1 MHLKLKPQTDSIRA
15 LYENHTTYHEG
26 DSGIDLFVPGRI
38 VVPAKALSFK
48 IDLGIS
54 CEAFREDY
62 HPDIGPEFSLSYY
75 LYPRSS
81 MGANT
86 PLRLANSVGIID
98 AGYRGNIIGI
108 VDNLS
113 DEDFVIEQNTR
124 LFQICSPS
132 LSSISFSVVN
142 VLSDTSRGTGGLG
155 STGA

>member
-1 MHLKLKPQTDSIRA
+1 MLLRIKPETDSIRA

-38 VVPAKALSFK
+38 VVPAKTLSFK
-48 IDLGIS
+48 IDLGIA
-54 CEAFREDY
+54 CEAFMDKTKQTNV
-62 HPDIGPEFSLSYY
+62 SYY

-81 MGANT
+81 MGAKT

-124 LFQICSPS
+124 LFQLCSPI
-132 LSSISFSVVN
+132 LSPVSFEVVN
-142 VLSDTSRGTGGLG
+142 SLSDTSRGTGGLG